1 MFQAEKGQTV
11 ELQIALN
18 LSIRSPDKVDY
29 LEVVQDGKVVHEVR
43 LDKLAKAK
51 GKLPPVKFT
60 TSGWMLVRAV
70 TNNPKTYRF
79 ASTGPY
85 YVEIGYERRV
95 SKESAQ
101 FFHDWV
107 YERAGRIK
115 LDDPKARKQ
124 EVLEY
129 HKQGPRLLGRRSVQ
143 EANAD

>member
-1 MFQAEKGQTV
+1 
-11 ELQIALN
+11 
-18 LSIRSPDKVDY
+18 
-29 LEVVQDGKVVHEVR
+29 
-43 LDKLAKAK
+43 
-51 GKLPPVKFT
+51 
-60 TSGWMLVRAV
+60 MLVRAR

-85 YVEIGYERRV
+85 YVEIGYQRRV
-95 SKESAQ
+95 SKEAAQ

-115 LDDPKARKQ
+115 LDDSGQKQ

-129 HKQGPRLLGRRSVQ
+129 HKRARDFWKQKLA